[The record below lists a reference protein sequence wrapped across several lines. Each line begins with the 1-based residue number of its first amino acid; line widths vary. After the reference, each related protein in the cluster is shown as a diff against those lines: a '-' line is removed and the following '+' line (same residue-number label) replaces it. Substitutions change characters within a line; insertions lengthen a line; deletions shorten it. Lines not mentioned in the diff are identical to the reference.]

1 MAPSHDGHHDD
12 DDDESHAS
20 PQAGDTASASPGLWT
35 SVWENN
41 KGALLILI
49 SELFGSSMDAMARF
63 LQQGG
68 RAFPVLQVGSCE
80 PLPPCSQCS
89 VLAR

>member
-1 MAPSHDGHHDD
+1 MASNHDD
-12 DDDESHAS
+12 HDDENSS
-20 PQAGDTASASPGLWT
+20 SQAEDGASADLGFWS

-68 RAFPVLQVGSCE
+68 RAFPVLQVGSW
-80 PLPPCSQCS
+80 LGILGS
-89 VLAR
+89 

>member
-1 MAPSHDGHHDD
+1 MAPSHDGQHDD
-12 DDDESHAS
+12 DDENHAY
-20 PQAGDTASASPGLWT
+20 PQAEDTASVSPGLWT

-68 RAFPVLQVGSCE
+68 RAFPVLQVGTC
-80 PLPPCSQCS
+80 
-89 VLAR
+89 